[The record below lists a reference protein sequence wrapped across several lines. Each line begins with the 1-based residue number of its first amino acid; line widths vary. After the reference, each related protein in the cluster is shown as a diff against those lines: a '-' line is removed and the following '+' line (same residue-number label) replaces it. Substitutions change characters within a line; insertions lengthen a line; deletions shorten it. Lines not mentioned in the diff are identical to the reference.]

1 VNGVGAVEQAEA
13 LAVKGVEVS
22 FAGRTVLGPVSL
34 TVAPGQCVALLGP
47 SGCGKSTLLAAL
59 AGLLVPSSGSV
70 SRFSSPPGMVFQDPT
85 LMPWA
90 NAREN
95 VALPLV
101 LSGVSKA
108 TADARAKEA
117 LTVVGLPDVAMRKP
131 RELSGGMRMR
141 VALAR
146 ALVADPPALLL
157 DEPFAAID
165 ELGRRALNDLVHTVR
180 RDRNLP
186 VLFVTHSV
194 EEAVY
199 MADTVHVLSPSPGK
213 IVASVPVHGDGTR
226 DAGFLQTDAFAG
238 ACRAARAALARGV
251 S

>member
-1 VNGVGAVEQAEA
+1 VNGVGAVGQAEA
-13 LAVKGVEVS
+13 LAIKGVEVS

-34 TVAPGQCVALLGP
+34 IVAPGQCVALLGP
-47 SGCGKSTLLAAL
+47 SGCGKSTLLSAL
-59 AGLLVPSSGSV
+59 AGLLVPSAGSV
-70 SRFSSPPGMVFQDPT
+70 STFLSPPGMVFQDPT
-85 LMPWA
+85 LMSWA
-90 NAREN
+90 NARDN

-101 LSGVSKA
+101 LAGIAKA
-108 TADARAKEA
+108 TAKARADGA
-117 LTVVGLPDVAMRKP
+117 LATVGLPDAALRMP

-146 ALVADPPALLL
+146 ALVGDPPALLL

-165 ELGRRALNDLVHTVR
+165 ELGRRALNDLVYTVR

-199 MADTVHVLSPSPGK
+199 MADTVHVLSPSPGR
-213 IVASVPVHGDGTR
+213 IVANVPVNSDGTR
-226 DAGFLQTDAFAG
+226 DAAFLQTDAFAS
-238 ACRAARAALARGV
+238 ACRAARAALAGGT